1 MTYLMQMLAYFNPV
15 AALRRLSFSGDTAR
29 DDLIAGITV
38 SLIAIPQSL
47 AYAQLAGVP
56 AYYGLYAALIPTIVG
71 ALFGSSRQLSTG
83 PVAMTSLLTAAS
95 VAPFAAQGTDMFY
108 TYVVLLALISGVLQI
123 LFGLLRMGMLL
134 NFLSHP
140 VLIGFINAA
149 ALIIGL
155 SQLPALLGVP
165 ARQSDQ
171 FLVDVWGV
179 LGDAPTMH
187 EISFV
192 LGAVALVALYA
203 FKRFAPKWPG
213 VLVTV
218 AALTG
223 VSYLIGYADMDGS
236 VVGAIPQGLPTLS
249 VPQVEW
255 QAVQAL
261 LPAGFIIALISFMEA
276 MSSSKVIAIKT
287 RAQWDQNQE
296 LVGQGLAKIAA
307 AFCHTLPVSG
317 SFSRSALNLASNARS
332 GLASIIS
339 AGFVLLTLLFLTP
352 LLFHLPK
359 PVLAAIIMMAVF
371 GLLNFR
377 NFVKAWRANRDDG
390 IAAVVTFVA
399 TLVFAPNIQNG
410 ILTGILV
417 SLAMLLYRMMKP
429 RIAILGKHHD
439 ASLRDAGRHQDIEPM
454 HPQLSAL
461 RFDGALRFV
470 NVACFEDALLKLER
484 ENPELKHVLVKSSGI
499 NYIDASGV
507 EMLGNLADRFRES
520 GITLNFSGFK
530 SQVQDVLDRTGLA
543 EKIGRDHI
551 FPSDGEALSYLN
563 QTLGMGPAK

>member
-1 MTYLMQMLAYFNPV
+1 MQMLAYFNPV

-551 FPSDGEALSYLN
+551 FPSDGEALTYLN

>member
-1 MTYLMQMLAYFNPV
+1 V
-15 AALRRLSFSGDTAR
+15 
-29 DDLIAGITV
+29 
-38 SLIAIPQSL
+38 
-47 AYAQLAGVP
+47 
-56 AYYGLYAALIPTIVG
+56 
-71 ALFGSSRQLSTG
+71 
-83 PVAMTSLLTAAS
+83 
-95 VAPFAAQGTDMFY
+95 
-108 TYVVLLALISGVLQI
+108 
-123 LFGLLRMGMLL
+123 LL

-171 FLVDVWGV
+171 FLVDIWGV

-192 LGAVALVALYA
+192 LGVVAIVALYA

-213 VLVTV
+213 VLITV
-218 AALTG
+218 AALTC
-223 VSYLIGYADMDGS
+223 VSYFIGYAEMDGR
-236 VVGAIPQGLPTLS
+236 VVGAIPQGLPTFA
-249 VPQVEW
+249 VPHVEW

-287 RAQWDQNQE
+287 RAHWDQNQE
-296 LVGQGLAKIAA
+296 LVGQGLAKVAA

-429 RIAILGKHHD
+429 RIAILGKYHD

-507 EMLGNLADRFRES
+507 EMLGNLTDRFRES

-551 FPSDGEALSYLN
+551 FPSDGEALAYLN
-563 QTLGMGPAK
+563 QTLGLGRAK